1 MFDAFLTTEPDIYD
15 CTFSSA
21 SGQDAELT
29 RWFVEEIDR
38 VSERI
43 RENILTKADIPLAID
58 QIHKRIWRIVKRA
71 DVRERQFKDELKKL
85 QAQEAKEHGGIV
97 RWGGVAFNL
106 VESCGKD
113 RNNHCALSQKWRGL
127 SHGSKVGGAY
137 F

>member
-43 RENILTKADIPLAID
+43 RENSLTKADIPLAID
-58 QIHKRIWRIVKRA
+58 QIHKRI
-71 DVRERQFKDELKKL
+71 
-85 QAQEAKEHGGIV
+85 
-97 RWGGVAFNL
+97 
-106 VESCGKD
+106 
-113 RNNHCALSQKWRGL
+113 
-127 SHGSKVGGAY
+127 
-137 F
+137 